1 MAHLLENMVEL
12 MLSLKNIG
20 HFLDG
25 GIKGFQTYHIVN
37 YSSSIGWHVESY
49 FLAVNQKIKSLYY
62 GILQGQNVGS
72 CTIANL
78 NNPSLCVSVPLLVPL
93 CLCPS
98 SRPSVPLL
106 VPLSLFSSLCP
117 SSRPSVPLTFFLSL
131 SLMCVECMPFVR
143 WYLQKTEGIRY
154 L

>member
-62 GILQGQNVGS
+62 GILQGQNVRVCIAIVFCKVCEVLLNPFLDLARGS
-72 CTIANL
+72 TIL
-78 NNPSLCVSVPLLVPL
+78 
-93 CLCPS
+93 
-98 SRPSVPLL
+98 
-106 VPLSLFSSLCP
+106 
-117 SSRPSVPLTFFLSL
+117 
-131 SLMCVECMPFVR
+131 
-143 WYLQKTEGIRY
+143 
-154 L
+154 